1 MECLNERD
9 EVVTMVMKK
18 IVQNLERQK
27 ARKGQQRWEGDG
39 SSSFGDS
46 NTLDQSLPDVNDS
59 LLGVEISR
67 ILARQYSQSRAKSTR
82 LFYRVHDGA
91 LTT

>member
-27 ARKGQQRWEGDG
+27 ARKGQQKWEGDG
-39 SSSFGDS
+39 SSSFGDA

-59 LLGVEISR
+59 LLEQLLEENCCG
-67 ILARQYSQSRAKSTR
+67 
-82 LFYRVHDGA
+82 LFVDTSNPTDQTEG
-91 LTT
+91 